1 MRLLLALGLA
11 VAFTATGPAGF
22 AQTSSTGTNSVP
34 TTSEPGFHFQ
44 GGASAKKGQYQK
56 YSNDNGS
63 VPTTSDP
70 GFHPEGGAS
79 AKKGQYQ
86 QKQ

>member
-1 MRLLLALGLA
+1 MRLLLALCFVA
-11 VAFTATGPAGF
+11 AFTATGPAGF
-22 AQTSSTGTNSVP
+22 AQTPSAGT
-34 TTSEPGFHFQ
+34 
-44 GGASAKKGQYQK
+44 
-56 YSNDNGS
+56 GS

-70 GFHPEGGAS
+70 GFHFQGGAAAKKGQYQEYSGDSGSAPITSDPGFYFRGGAS